1 MTGRRKAWASGA
13 GLLCVAGCKFL
24 TKKETKFNMKPS
36 QLVLIAVAGATAA
49 ILASCATSRSHPPL
63 KTAGQS
69 GRVDISRYAGHW
81 YEQARLPNS
90 FQKDD
95 ASAEAHYAL
104 LPDGTVQVV
113 NTETRADGSRH
124 TAKGKAT
131 AVPGSAN
138 SRLRVKFEGLAALVP
153 AAEEGN
159 YWIIKL
165 APDYSVALVG
175 TPDRQFLWLLSRKQ
189 NLSAAEKA
197 SYLED
202 ARGQGFDTS
211 RLIHRAALRR

>member
-1 MTGRRKAWASGA
+1 MKAGA
-13 GLLCVAGCKFL
+13 GLQIL
-24 TKKETKFNMKPS
+24 TLQTNQKKNNQLMKTVH
-36 QLVLIAVAGATAA
+36 LVLFVAAGTAATA
-49 ILASCATSRSHPPL
+49 LVSCATARSYPPL
-63 KTAGQS
+63 RTAGQT
-69 GRVDISRYAGHW
+69 GKVDIGRYAGHW

-95 ASAEAHYAL
+95 ASAEAHYTL
-104 LPDGTVQVV
+104 LPESVVQVV

-131 AVPGSAN
+131 AVPGSGN

-175 TPDRQFLWLLSRKQ
+175 TPDRKFLWLLSRQ
-189 NLSAAEKA
+189 RNLPPAEKT
-197 SYLED
+197 SYLEE
-202 ARGQGFDTS
+202 ARRQGFDTY
-211 RLIHRAALRR
+211 RLIHRHAVPS